1 MRSNEYQYHKILY
14 FKAYK
19 YLIIK
24 KNLTVSNRELTPT
37 FKKVQS
43 LASCLWLKK
52 EKQFLAI
59 TSRGHPRLLLIH
71 TGKLLIERATT
82 HLPSRPSPSRATK
95 CLPHGAARS
104 PHRPELP
111 NSRLQAAP
119 AWPRASNPKPRKK
132 QRCSEEKKKGGRE
145 EEPRSGRPGTATR
158 GAEAGQQAGE
168 AQPPAPGPGSRP
180 LNPPYPLGA
189 ARPGPAP
196 PAALSAA
203 PGGSAPSPR
212 LGRGLNMAEEPR
224 SQPLGAAA
232 GPPPS
237 RTHRPAGVASVP
249 SRPSRPVPSRPV
261 PSRRSPVRPGPAP
274 SRRRL
279 TRPGRGPP
287 PSSCPHQRRGR
298 CTRAT
303 SRRTAAREAAATA
316 HARCCRT
323 CRKPTAPPTGS
334 FPARVEAPS
343 GARVRTEV
351 GAGLPARSRDPG
363 CAPRPASSSG
373 GAAIFP
379 LPTAAPA
386 PPRVFFLLPSYRLL
400 KRPS

>member
-59 TSRGHPRLLLIH
+59 TSRGHPRLLLIQ

-132 QRCSEEKKKGGRE
+132 QRCSEEKKRGTGGGTKERQARDSHARGGSGAAGGRGPATS
-145 EEPRSGRPGTATR
+145 PRAR
-158 GAEAGQQAGE
+158 QQAPE
-168 AQPPAPGPGSRP
+168 PPV
-180 LNPPYPLGA
+180 
-189 ARPGPAP
+189 PAGRC
-196 PAALSAA
+196 PAL
-203 PGGSAPSPR
+203 PR
-212 LGRGLNMAEEPR
+212 
-224 SQPLGAAA
+224 
-232 GPPPS
+232 PPPS
-237 RTHRPAGVASVP
+237 APLPGARPLP
-249 SRPSRPVPSRPV
+249 
-261 PSRRSPVRPGPAP
+261 
-274 SRRRL
+274 
-279 TRPGRGPP
+279 
-287 PSSCPHQRRGR
+287 
-298 CTRAT
+298 RAW
-303 SRRTAAREAAATA
+303 AAA
-316 HARCCRT
+316 
-323 CRKPTAPPTGS
+323 
-334 FPARVEAPS
+334 
-343 GARVRTEV
+343 
-351 GAGLPARSRDPG
+351 
-363 CAPRPASSSG
+363 
-373 GAAIFP
+373 
-379 LPTAAPA
+379 
-386 PPRVFFLLPSYRLL
+386 
-400 KRPS
+400 